1 MLKKIMSFL
10 LVGLVLVPTL
20 TFAETKEYKTLNLA
34 QVIEE
39 ENTHAEQ
46 NNGEKIE
53 SKLGN
58 YKEADNKVNVYLFRG
73 LGCGFCRG
81 FIKFL
86 NDNIDELGKYFN
98 LVSYEVWNDK
108 TNSAL
113 LKKVGNFTEVPA
125 QGVPYIIVG
134 DRVFDGFTEAA
145 YGEDFKEALKAE
157 YEKKDRYDVFKE
169 MEKAEKEKNKPAGA
183 ETSKVVLWDGL
194 FSLVTIA
201 AVGSMIYYNNKKM
214 TNLIESKIKVK
225 NYEKEDKKQENKVE
239 TKEKTNKSKKK

>member
-1 MLKKIMSFL
+1 MLKKLMSFL

-20 TFAETKEYKTLNLA
+20 AFAETKEYKTLNLA

-39 ENTHAEQ
+39 ENKQAEQ

-73 LGCGFCRG
+73 LGCGYCRG
-81 FIKFL
+81 FITFL

-108 TNSAL
+108 DNSTL
-113 LKKVGNFTEVPA
+113 LRKVGNFTEVPA

-169 MEKAEKEKNKPAGA
+169 MEKAEQEKNKPAGA
-183 ETSKVVLWDGL
+183 ETTKVILWDGL

-201 AVGSMIYYNNKKM
+201 AVGSMIYYNNKNM
-214 TNLIESKIKVK
+214 TKLIESKVKVK
-225 NYEKEDKKQENKVE
+225 NYEKEEKRQEVKEEKAKTKK
-239 TKEKTNKSKKK
+239 TKKK